1 MLEHSDYHGILTG
14 LTAPHLRNGGMLALV
29 VATACASAPPASPP
43 PPTASATSCDIVSP
57 SANAPDTIRIALTDP
72 VILGRA
78 EGPVNFSEALL
89 GAHLYESL
97 VRLDCTGALQPGLA
111 VAWLRENERWS
122 FRVRSDALLWDG
134 APLTAAMVVSAW
146 PLPRDEWQPTVSGD
160 GRVTVRVPDGSSLDA
175 LAQPRVAIRIG
186 AAGGGIPMGSGPY
199 SIAGL
204 SPDGILV
211 APAGGSRSPVLAF
224 RRVAGA
230 DLRDVLDGG
239 VDMLV
244 TDVPAVADYAA
255 GLPGFDVVALP
266 WDRTHVFASSAWVSG
281 TALADERVA
290 LARDV
295 VPAAA
300 RPADPAEWP
309 SAVAECKALAPDSGR
324 AAEPDSSLHILY
336 DRDDPVGR
344 SLAERIVA
352 LSADRRVIGLGVS
365 HEDLLARLDDGG
377 DRGYLVAVPRRLADP
392 CTVQTL
398 ERVGAVP
405 LIDVRRT
412 LIVRRGIAHIAV
424 DVFGI
429 PTVRPR

>member
-1 MLEHSDYHGILTG
+1 MLEHSDYHSTLTG
-14 LTAPHLRNGGMLALV
+14 LTALHCRIGGMLALV
-29 VATACASAPPASPP
+29 VATACAGAPPASPP
-43 PPTASATSCDIVSP
+43 APTASATSCDIVAP
-57 SANAPDTIRIALTDP
+57 LANAPDTIRIALTDP
-72 VILGRA
+72 VMVGRA

-97 VRLDCTGALQPGLA
+97 VRLDCTGVLQPGLA
-111 VAWLRENERWS
+111 VAWLRESERWA

-146 PLPRDEWQPTVSGD
+146 PLPRDEWLPTVSAD

-175 LAQPRVAIRIG
+175 LAQPRAAIRIG
-186 AAGGGIPMGSGPY
+186 GPGGGIPMGSGPY
-199 SIAGL
+199 GIAGL
-204 SPDGILV
+204 RPDGILV

-239 VDMLV
+239 TDMLV

-255 GLPGFDVVALP
+255 GLQGFDVVALP
-266 WDRTHVFASSAWVSG
+266 WDRTYVFASSAWVSG

-309 SAVAECKALAPDSGR
+309 SAVAECKAVAPASGR
-324 AAEPDSSLHILY
+324 AEADSSLHILY
-336 DRDDPVGR
+336 DRDDPIGR

-352 LSADRRVIGLGVS
+352 LSADRRLTGLGVS
-365 HEDLLARLDDGG
+365 REDLLARLADGR
-377 DRGYLVAVPRRLADP
+377 DQGYLVAVLRRLADP
-392 CTVQTL
+392 CTVQAL

-424 DVFGI
+424 DGFGI
-429 PTVRPR
+429 PAVRLR